1 MEVTTAAP
9 AAFSKDEA
17 KAKAVDMLDFINA
30 SWTPY
35 HAVAEASTRLMK
47 AGFQH
52 IAEKDAWKL
61 NPGGKYFFTRNMST
75 IVAFTIGQQ
84 YQPGGPF
91 YMIGAHTDSP
101 CLKVKP
107 VSKTSSGGCQTVNV
121 ETYGGGL
128 WYTWFDRDLGL
139 AGRVLVR
146 EGSKLQHKLVKVD
159 KPVLRIPML
168 AIHLQRNLYQE
179 GFKPNLQDHLKPVL
193 ATIPKAPKPAAA
205 AAAASSAAPA
215 AAPTNGSST
224 SAAAAPGNVVDNHHA
239 ALLALVAEQLGCAAE
254 DIVDFELNLCDVQPG
269 VLGGAAEEFV
279 FVGRLDNLASC
290 YTAMEAL
297 IDSCKS
303 PDDLAN
309 EPAVRAVAMFDHE
322 EVGSDSAQGAG
333 GPVMRDTITRVARL
347 LAQGEEGSIERT
359 LRQSFLISADMA
371 HALHPNYTDKHD
383 ALHAPAFQGGL
394 VLKHNSNQRYAT
406 NAISAALFREVG
418 RRAGVPVQEFCV
430 RNDMPCGSTI
440 GPILAHNLGCR
451 TVDVGMPQ
459 LSMHSIREMAG
470 VDDVL
475 LAYRHFLA
483 FFRTF
488 SELDASLDIDS
499 LPPPDIKGT
508 IKEPA
513 CSHVH

>member
-1 MEVTTAAP
+1 MASDKP
-9 AAFSKDEA
+9 AADDKAVCPQADA
-17 KAKAVDMLDFINA
+17 KAKALDMLDFINA
-30 SWTPY
+30 AWTPY
-35 HAVAEASTRLMK
+35 HAVEEASKRLMA
-47 AGFQH
+47 AGFKH
-52 IAEKDAWKL
+52 IAEKDAWDLK
-61 NPGGKYFFTRNMST
+61 PGGKYFFTRNMST
-75 IVAFTIGQQ
+75 IVAFAVGEKYT
-84 YQPGGPF
+84 PGNPF

-107 VSKTSSGGCQTVNV
+107 VSKSSSAGCQTINV

-146 EGSKLQHKLVKVD
+146 EAAAAEGSNGGGKLQHRLVKID

-168 AIHLQRNLYQE
+168 AIHLQRNMYQE
-179 GFKPNLQDHLKPVL
+179 GFKPNFQDHLKPVL
-193 ATIPKAPKPAAA
+193 ATVAKAPKPTP
-205 AAAASSAAPA
+205 APS
-215 AAPTNGSST
+215 NGST
-224 SAAAAPGNVVDNHHA
+224 PAVAAGDITGSHHA
-239 ALLALVAEQLGCAAE
+239 LLLSMLADELGCKTT

-269 VLGGAAEEFV
+269 VLGGAQEEFIY
-279 FVGRLDNLASC
+279 VGRLDNLGSC
-290 YTAMEAL
+290 YTALEAL
-297 IDSCKS
+297 IDSVS
-303 PDDLAN
+303 APDALAN
-309 EPAVRAVAMFDHE
+309 EHAVRSIAFFDHE

-347 LAQGEEGSIERT
+347 LAQGEEGAIERT
-359 LRQSFLISADMA
+359 LRQSFLVSADMA

-383 ALHAPAFQGGL
+383 SLLAPAFQGGL
-394 VLKHNSNQRYAT
+394 VLKHNNNQRYAT
-406 NAISAALFREVG
+406 NAISAALFREVA
-418 RRAGVPVQEFCV
+418 RRAGVPVQEFAV

-475 LAYRHFLA
+475 YGYKHFQE
-483 FFRTF
+483 FFSSF
-488 SELDASLDIDS
+488 SAIDASLDVDS
-499 LPPPDIKGT
+499 LPPADIKGV
-508 IKEPA
+508 IREPS